1 MRPDGLLVSSIDFL
15 LLPLQTKSTQGDK
28 NRHILNELMELD
40 DASID
45 TFVENLS
52 SSQPNVADKIMAV
65 KSKVQNSRKS
75 IDSKCDFNFASD
87 FDPGKVV
94 LFLNNMYFKWYGE
107 IGIYKKKKNSNWKRL
122 TDFFLKS

>member
-28 NRHILNELMELD
+28 NRHILNELMESD

-52 SSQPNVADKIMAV
+52 SSQPNLADKIMAV

-75 IDSKCDFNFASD
+75 IDSKYDFNFASD
-87 FDPGKVV
+87 FDPGEVV
-94 LFLNNMYFKWYGE
+94 FFKITCITNDMG
-107 IGIYKKKKNSNWKRL
+107 K
-122 TDFFLKS
+122 